1 MLVQFCVS
9 LACLVAFAGGAS
21 AQDTPTS
28 LSCTSNAKASRDYG
42 FKEKQWSGAIPPDP
56 TIVLRISTVKQR
68 QADLLRDKVFSSL
81 NTQTPVIRSIT
92 PPRPQLGANEEHAD
106 EFNGTVVSRTG
117 DAVFVMWRNDFGNKV
132 WLAVLD
138 LRHKK
143 ATVSQVFQGIT
154 WLALRLRLWIA
165 DNKRFNLQSID

>member
-1 MLVQFCVS
+1 MLAQFYVS
-9 LACLVAFAGGAS
+9 LACLVAFASGAS

-42 FKEKQWSGAIPPDP
+42 FKEKQWGAIPTDP
-56 TIVLRISTVKQR
+56 TKVFGISTVKQR
-68 QADLLRDKVFSSL
+68 QADFPLRDKVFSSL
-81 NTQTPVIRSIT
+81 NTPTPVIRSIT

-117 DAVFVMWRNDFGNKV
+117 DAVFVIWRNDFGNKV

-154 WLALRLRLWIA
+154 SVGIEAETLDCR
-165 DNKRFNLQSID
+165 